1 MVAATYPLRKFVA
14 ATYPLALFVTFIQP
28 DIGFE
33 NSYSITS
40 LIWINE
46 YLLPRY
52 LLPRYLLP
60 REVDNVYFRQFLT
73 FSSDFSGHFWLNID
87 KKWLNIIPTIV
98 FEPNTTY

>member
-40 LIWINE
+40 LKWINE
-46 YLLPRY
+46 FYEGAHVEPRPCDIGNY
-52 LLPRYLLP
+52 
-60 REVDNVYFRQFLT
+60 
-73 FSSDFSGHFWLNID
+73 
-87 KKWLNIIPTIV
+87 
-98 FEPNTTY
+98 